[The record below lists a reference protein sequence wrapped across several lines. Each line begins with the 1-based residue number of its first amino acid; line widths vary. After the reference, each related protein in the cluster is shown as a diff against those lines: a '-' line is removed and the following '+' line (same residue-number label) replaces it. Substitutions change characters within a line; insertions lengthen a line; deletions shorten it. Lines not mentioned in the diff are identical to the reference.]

1 MKFNQHKELE
11 GKHAFL
17 GASNY
22 HWLNYDNAILEE
34 RFYNQFSQIIGT
46 AIHQLAHDCIVS
58 RTKLSKHDVRLI
70 ELTLYKAF
78 VPRAAYDPNY
88 ILENLV
94 PFVNDAIGFH
104 MASEI
109 LLYYNPWCFG
119 TTDAI
124 GFDEKNKILRIHDYK
139 SGVSPTNLK
148 QTYIYAAL
156 FCLEYNYDPRMLNLI
171 ECRIYQ
177 SMEVLIDQPS
187 GDVIY
192 DIMELIKHNTAMIQ
206 GYLEREGR

>member
-22 HWLNYDNAILEE
+22 HWLNYDDEVLEE
-34 RFYNQFSQIIGT
+34 RFYSQFSQVIGT
-46 AIHQLAHDCIVS
+46 TIHQLAHDCIVS
-58 RTKLSKHDVRLI
+58 GTKLSKHDVRLI

-88 ILENLV
+88 ILANLV
-94 PFVNDAIGFH
+94 PFINDAIGFN
-104 MASEI
+104 MQSEI
-109 LLYYNPWCFG
+109 LLYYSPWCFG

-124 GFDEKNKILRIHDYK
+124 GFDEKNKILRISDYK
-139 SGVSPTNLK
+139 NGSTPASFK
-148 QTYIYAAL
+148 QPYIYAAV
-156 FCLEYNYDPRMLNLI
+156 FCLEYNYDPRMLNRI

-177 SMEVLIDQPS
+177 NMETLLDVPS

-192 DIMELIKHNTAMIQ
+192 DIMCIIKHNVSLIQ
-206 GYLEREGR
+206 DCLERGR